1 MARASSPGAG
11 KQKRQRGHSLSKRIA
26 GYTVL
31 VTILVAVFV
40 TAVQTYIYY
49 HQDVQDLQTKRINV
63 ITASF
68 LEAIRINAWEYD
80 LDELRLQ
87 LQGLL
92 QVPDIVYAEVS
103 FSDGDN
109 LSLGNQQ
116 DNNALTFRFPL
127 SWSDEGEE
135 FTFGE
140 LRVDSSLAVTRAE
153 LMKELQQSIIS
164 TVSIVAAIAIC
175 ILLVVQRLIASHL
188 NAIANYARY
197 LNLDRL
203 HIPLRLSRK
212 AHTTNDELDDVVDA
226 FNTMRTTLIED
237 LEQKSR
243 LSSEV
248 QQKRQ
253 ELQSILD
260 NSPAAIYLKDLDGKL
275 LLVNKAYARILN
287 TPHEELIGQIEHY
300 LFSTSIAPSIQ
311 DSDRWVLQE
320 KKPIEF
326 EEDVPLPDGPHT
338 YLTIKF
344 PLIDQN
350 KQPWGIGGVST
361 DITTRKK
368 SEQALAQSQAR
379 LLALVE
385 SLDDAVLEI
394 DRNGICV
401 QAWNNKWP
409 LDVNPVGKNLTEISS
424 QHTSAELLNLVKQVL
439 ASGESKSLEF
449 IYPGRERRWLSA
461 RLSAIDTPGMSPQ
474 TVCIL
479 CRDITEQKA
488 TEERLQRMA
497 HYDVLTGLPNRSF
510 LQEHLQMLIATAT
523 RHNAQLAVLFI
534 DLDRLKMVNDSL
546 GHGVG
551 DLLIKAAAIRILD
564 CLRNSD
570 TVVRQGGDE
579 FIVALP
585 DMPRK
590 ELAIHVAEKILKTLN
605 QPFRLGNHEVV
616 VTASIGISYFPQDGR
631 DADLLIK
638 NADAAMYAAKAS
650 GRNNYQIYA
659 QDMSNKDVS
668 RRLSLQY
675 GLRRAL
681 DRNELS
687 LHYQPQVDVKTGAIV
702 GAEALIRWHHP
713 RLGPISPGV
722 FIPLAE
728 DTGLIHP
735 IGTWALREA
744 CRQYQQWQEAGLPPF
759 VMAVNLSSLQF
770 RQKNIIRLVTDTL
783 DELKMNPE
791 SLELELTET
800 TVMAYT
806 EDSINTLQTLK
817 TMGLK
822 LAIDDFGTGY
832 SSLSYLKRFPVDK
845 LKIDQSFIRDI
856 DHDPEDAAIAAAVIV
871 LAKTLGMEVIA
882 EGVQSRDA
890 FQFLKSHHC
899 DQIQGYLFSPPLS
912 AEKFARIL
920 EDEKRLELELA

>member
-1 MARASSPGAG
+1 
-11 KQKRQRGHSLSKRIA
+11 
-26 GYTVL
+26 
-31 VTILVAVFV
+31 
-40 TAVQTYIYY
+40 
-49 HQDVQDLQTKRINV
+49 
-63 ITASF
+63 
-68 LEAIRINAWEYD
+68 
-80 LDELRLQ
+80 
-87 LQGLL
+87 
-92 QVPDIVYAEVS
+92 
-103 FSDGDN
+103 
-109 LSLGNQQ
+109 
-116 DNNALTFRFPL
+116 
-127 SWSDEGEE
+127 
-135 FTFGE
+135 
-140 LRVDSSLAVTRAE
+140 
-153 LMKELQQSIIS
+153 
-164 TVSIVAAIAIC
+164 
-175 ILLVVQRLIASHL
+175 
-188 NAIANYARY
+188 
-197 LNLDRL
+197 
-203 HIPLRLSRK
+203 
-212 AHTTNDELDDVVDA
+212 
-226 FNTMRTTLIED
+226 
-237 LEQKSR
+237 
-243 LSSEV
+243 
-248 QQKRQ
+248 
-253 ELQSILD
+253 
-260 NSPAAIYLKDLDGKL
+260 
-275 LLVNKAYARILN
+275 
-287 TPHEELIGQIEHY
+287 
-300 LFSTSIAPSIQ
+300 
-311 DSDRWVLQE
+311 
-320 KKPIEF
+320 
-326 EEDVPLPDGPHT
+326 
-338 YLTIKF
+338 
-344 PLIDQN
+344 
-350 KQPWGIGGVST
+350 
-361 DITTRKK
+361 
-368 SEQALAQSQAR
+368 
-379 LLALVE
+379 
-385 SLDDAVLEI
+385 
-394 DRNGICV
+394 
-401 QAWNNKWP
+401 
-409 LDVNPVGKNLTEISS
+409 
-424 QHTSAELLNLVKQVL
+424 
-439 ASGESKSLEF
+439 
-449 IYPGRERRWLSA
+449 
-461 RLSAIDTPGMSPQ
+461 
-474 TVCIL
+474 
-479 CRDITEQKA
+479 
-488 TEERLQRMA
+488 
-497 HYDVLTGLPNRSF
+497 
-510 LQEHLQMLIATAT
+510 MLIATAT

-791 SLELELTET
+791 SLELELELELTET

>member
-1 MARASSPGAG
+1 M
-11 KQKRQRGHSLSKRIA
+11 
-26 GYTVL
+26 
-31 VTILVAVFV
+31 
-40 TAVQTYIYY
+40 
-49 HQDVQDLQTKRINV
+49 
-63 ITASF
+63 
-68 LEAIRINAWEYD
+68 
-80 LDELRLQ
+80 
-87 LQGLL
+87 
-92 QVPDIVYAEVS
+92 
-103 FSDGDN
+103 
-109 LSLGNQQ
+109 
-116 DNNALTFRFPL
+116 
-127 SWSDEGEE
+127 
-135 FTFGE
+135 
-140 LRVDSSLAVTRAE
+140 
-153 LMKELQQSIIS
+153 
-164 TVSIVAAIAIC
+164 
-175 ILLVVQRLIASHL
+175 
-188 NAIANYARY
+188 
-197 LNLDRL
+197 
-203 HIPLRLSRK
+203 
-212 AHTTNDELDDVVDA
+212 
-226 FNTMRTTLIED
+226 
-237 LEQKSR
+237 
-243 LSSEV
+243 
-248 QQKRQ
+248 
-253 ELQSILD
+253 
-260 NSPAAIYLKDLDGKL
+260 
-275 LLVNKAYARILN
+275 
-287 TPHEELIGQIEHY
+287 
-300 LFSTSIAPSIQ
+300 
-311 DSDRWVLQE
+311 
-320 KKPIEF
+320 
-326 EEDVPLPDGPHT
+326 
-338 YLTIKF
+338 
-344 PLIDQN
+344 
-350 KQPWGIGGVST
+350 
-361 DITTRKK
+361 
-368 SEQALAQSQAR
+368 
-379 LLALVE
+379 
-385 SLDDAVLEI
+385 
-394 DRNGICV
+394 
-401 QAWNNKWP
+401 
-409 LDVNPVGKNLTEISS
+409 
-424 QHTSAELLNLVKQVL
+424 
-439 ASGESKSLEF
+439 
-449 IYPGRERRWLSA
+449 
-461 RLSAIDTPGMSPQ
+461 
-474 TVCIL
+474 
-479 CRDITEQKA
+479 
-488 TEERLQRMA
+488 
-497 HYDVLTGLPNRSF
+497 
-510 LQEHLQMLIATAT
+510 
-523 RHNAQLAVLFI
+523 
-534 DLDRLKMVNDSL
+534 
-546 GHGVG
+546 
-551 DLLIKAAAIRILD
+551 
-564 CLRNSD
+564 
-570 TVVRQGGDE
+570 
-579 FIVALP
+579 
-585 DMPRK
+585 
-590 ELAIHVAEKILKTLN
+590 
-605 QPFRLGNHEVV
+605 V

>member
-127 SWSDEGEE
+127 SWDSAGE
-135 FTFGE
+135 TMRFGE
-140 LRVDSSLAVTRAE
+140 LRVDSSLAVTQER
-153 LMKELQQSIIS
+153 LMRELQQSIIS
-164 TVSIVAAIAIC
+164 TVSIVAAIAVC
-175 ILLVVQRLIASHL
+175 ILLVVQWLITRHL
-188 NAIANYARY
+188 NTMASYARQFS
-197 LNLDRL
+197 LDRL
-203 HIPLRLSRK
+203 HHPLKLQRRPRPVP
-212 AHTTNDELDDVVDA
+212 DELDSVVDA
-226 FNTMRTTLIED
+226 INTMRTTLIAD
-237 LEQKSR
+237 LEQESLLHAKI
-243 LSSEV
+243 
-248 QQKRQ
+248 QQKQR
-253 ELQSILD
+253 ELQGIID
-260 NSPAAIYLKDLDGKL
+260 NSPAVIYLKDPDSRLIL
-275 LLVNKAYARILN
+275 ANAAYARILN
-287 TPHEELIGQIEHY
+287 TSPQELIGKTDSE
-300 LFSTSIAPSIQ
+300 LFDPEIAQ
-311 DSDRWVLQE
+311 DIRDHDRQVRQQNR
-320 KKPIEF
+320 PMEF
-326 EEDVPLPDGPHT
+326 EEQMLENGQLHT
-338 YLTIKF
+338 FLSIKF
-344 PLIDQN
+344 PLHDENN
-350 KQPWGIGGVST
+350 KVWGIGGVST
-361 DITTRKK
+361 DITVRKQ
-368 SEQALAQSQAR
+368 SEQALAESQAR

-497 HYDVLTGLPNRSF
+497 HYDVLTSLPNRSF